1 MNDIFDLTDLS
12 DLPAQIRQHV
22 TPKPQRAKREKAKRQ
37 PWIVDLLA
45 LAGRP
50 LSANEIL
57 VARIRTAA
65 KGTPGTV
72 YSALQNAIKAGLII
86 RTGTRNDRRYE
97 LVADQEADDA
107 A

>member
-1 MNDIFDLTDLS
+1 MTDIFDLTDLS
-12 DLPAQIRQHV
+12 DLPANVRQHV
-22 TPKPQRAKREKAKRQ
+22 MPKPKRTKREKTTRT
-37 PWIVDLLA
+37 PWIIDLLA

-86 RTGTRNDRRYE
+86 RIGTRNDRRYE
-97 LVADQEADDA
+97 LVADQEAEDA